1 MPTFTV
7 FPNIKPSSGGKG
19 NPYINDFI
27 SAINNEEGCK
37 VVNESHKNPLL
48 SILKPSNWGDIFI
61 FNWFESIPDF
71 KYGYIQS
78 VLAILLLFVLKIRH
92 KKIIW
97 VLHNKKPHQGNKRQ
111 IKKIITYLIAKES
124 DYIITHASEG
134 VRLINDRFSFTAG
147 KTFYI
152 DHPTKNRLSMITGMS
167 LDKSYDVLIWGNI
180 IGYKG
185 VYQYLKYVKEENVND
200 IRICVVGNCT
210 TPQIAADIKSV
221 ASKNTT
227 LILKGAAFEEL
238 AEYIASTEFVLM
250 PYLQDS
256 ILSSGILMDS
266 LSFGAKV
273 IGPDTG
279 SFRDYAMNKDLNVYV
294 FNEYKDISNIIEN
307 NRGINISAEKYSEFL
322 EKNNWKNFI
331 GKALNLINT
340 SVTSCR

>member
-48 SILKPSNWGDIFI
+48 SILRPSRWGDVFI

-71 KYGYIQS
+71 KYGYLQS
-78 VLAILLLFVLKIRH
+78 LFAILLIFILKIKG

-97 VLHNKKPHQGNKRQ
+97 ILHNKKPHSGN
-111 IKKIITYLIAKES
+111 KKIIKRILTYLIAKES

-134 VRLINDRFSFTAG
+134 VNLINDRYKFTVG
-147 KTFYI
+147 KTYYI
-152 DHPTKNRLSMITGMS
+152 DHPTKDRLNMINK
-167 LDKSYDVLIWGNI
+167 LQEEKKYDLLIWGNI

-185 VYQYLKYVKEENVND
+185 VYQYLKYIKEKNIND
-200 IRICVVGNCT
+200 IRTCVVGNCT
-210 TPQIAADIKSV
+210 TPKIASDIESV
-221 ASKNTT
+221 AGENTT
-227 LILKGAAFEEL
+227 LIFRGASFEEL
-238 AEYIASTEFVLM
+238 AGYIASSEFVLM

-273 IGPDTG
+273 IGPNTG
-279 SFRDYAMNKDLNVYV
+279 SFKDYAKDKNLNVYV
-294 FNEYKDISNIIEN
+294 FDEYKDISEIVKNK
-307 NRGINISAEKYSEFL
+307 RGIKISYDCYKRFL
-322 EKNNWKNFI
+322 DNNNWKSFI
-331 GKALNLINT
+331 HKALKLVINKA
-340 SVTSCR
+340 